1 MSDEA
6 KLVLSAYRPGG
17 QDAADPTFAAA
28 LAAAQQDPALAQW
41 LAEQQEF
48 DKLIAGHLGEVKAP
62 AGLRA
67 RILAGGSVSR
77 PRHWWSR
84 PRWWALAA
92 VVMLLAALAGFWG
105 QKDAGL
111 ADWQRR
117 GLAVLEDL
125 EASRTT
131 FDFEH
136 RDAAVLTAWLGDH
149 AVPRPAALPP
159 PLTGRKTYGCKTI
172 AWDGHKMS
180 LLCFDLGGKVSVH
193 LFTTDRAGLA
203 HVPPD
208 GPPRIVRS
216 GVWAVALWSEG
227 DKTHMLAT
235 ESGEEPLRRVL
246 RIAAAD
252 DSIAQAPALAAILSH

>member
-6 KLVLSAYRPGG
+6 KLILSAYRPGG
-17 QDAADPTFAAA
+17 QDASDPTFAPA
-28 LAAAQQDPALAQW
+28 LAAAQQDAALARW

-48 DKLIAGHLGEVKAP
+48 DTMVAGHLRAVTVP
-62 AGLRA
+62 ADLRA

-77 PRHWWSR
+77 PQPWWAR
-84 PRWWALAA
+84 ARWWALAA
-92 VVMLLAALAGFWG
+92 VVMVLAALGGFWV

-111 ADWQRR
+111 ADWQRH
-117 GLAVLEDL
+117 GLTVLEDL
-125 EASRTT
+125 EASRTE

-136 RDAAVLTAWLGDH
+136 GDASVLTAWLGDH
-149 AVPRPAALPP
+149 AAPRPAALPP
-159 PLTGRKTYGCKTI
+159 PLAGQKTYGCKTI

-180 LLCFDLGGKVSVH
+180 VICFDLGDGVAVH
-193 LFTTDRAGLA
+193 FFTTDRAGLA

-208 GPPRIVRS
+208 GPPRIVHS

-235 ESGEEPLRRVL
+235 ESGDEPLHRVL
-246 RIAAAD
+246 RIAAARD
-252 DSIAQAPALAAILSH
+252 LADPIPALAAIPAR